1 MINNICETAEWPKDF
16 TAVTMI
22 AIKKKPKAI
31 KCSNHCTIN
40 LIAHTPK
47 IIVRIIT

>member
-40 LIAHTPK
+40 LIAHTTK
-47 IIVRIIT
+47 IIVRILT